1 MIKVMIIEDDPMVRA
16 INSKFLEK
24 IDDFHL
30 VKAVS
35 NLSDAKQFISQEIID
50 LILLDIYLPN
60 ENGIDLLKWLR
71 NEEIK
76 TDVIL
81 ITADNTSK
89 RILESFRYGAVD
101 YLIKPF
107 TLERF
112 IETMNDF
119 KKRYNGLNNL
129 EIIGQNELDKCICKS
144 VAPEKEVEA
153 SEDDFEKGINKYTY
167 KIIWDEVEKSTE
179 KYLTAKKLSEKTGVA
194 RVTVRK
200 YLEYMEKEGKLKKIL
215 KYGKVGRPQ
224 HKYLI
229 VL

>member
-30 VKAVS
+30 VKSVS
-35 NLSDAKQFISQEIID
+35 NLFDAKQFISQETID

-129 EIIGQNELDKCICKS
+129 EIIEQNELDKCISKS
-144 VAPEKEVEA
+144 AAPEKEVEA

-200 YLEYMEKEGKLKKIL
+200 YLEYMEKEGKLKKIT
-215 KYGKVGRPQ
+215 KFF
-224 HKYLI
+224 
-229 VL
+229 

>member
-1 MIKVMIIEDDPMVRA
+1 MIIEDDPMVRA

-35 NLSDAKQFISQEIID
+35 NLSDAKQFIRQEIID

-60 ENGIDLLKWLR
+60 ENGIDLLKWIR

-107 TLERF
+107 TFERF

-119 KKRYNGLNNL
+119 MNRYNVLKYL
-129 EIIGQNELDKCICKS
+129 YIFEQTVFYKCFSMRANSDIN
-144 VAPEKEVEA
+144 VVA
-153 SEDDFEKGINKYTY
+153 SEVDFE
-167 KIIWDEVEKSTE
+167 
-179 KYLTAKKLSEKTGVA
+179 
-194 RVTVRK
+194 
-200 YLEYMEKEGKLKKIL
+200 
-215 KYGKVGRPQ
+215 
-224 HKYLI
+224 
-229 VL
+229 